1 MCIQRS
7 CRASSLTELSKEE
20 ESRYDLGIIRPP
32 GSIPED
38 KFQAKCIRC
47 GECMRVCKT
56 NGLHPTIL
64 EAGLSGMWTPQLIPR
79 IGYCAHDCVLC
90 TKVCPSGAITRLSK
104 EKKQRLAI
112 GKARI
117 DRNRCIPWVGYA
129 RLPDLDKNWEDVSC
143 GVCEEVCPGPDKSNS
158 FQYICS
164 W

>member
-1 MCIQRS
+1 MS
-7 CRASSLTELSKEE
+7 VVAPLLSLNFQKKKNNG
-20 ESRYDLGIIRPP
+20 DLGTIRPP

-64 EAGLSGMWTPQLIPR
+64 EAGLIGMWTPQLIPR

-90 TKVCPSGAITRLSK
+90 TRVCPSGAITRLSK

-117 DRNRCIPWVGYA
+117 RQEQVHSVG
-129 RLPDLDKNWEDVSC
+129 RLCAVAGFRQELGGCQLWC
-143 GVCEEVCPGPDKSNS
+143 M
-158 FQYICS
+158 
-164 W
+164 